1 MQKLTTWK
9 NKWNFSIWSN
19 SSLQWASVQFSFSV
33 VGQTTD
39 VLNLYS
45 PLISSGAHYL
55 QLLSSNSKKRKK
67 TGGRDLINFKNT
79 HSDKQSPENKSARPI
94 LPPSAIPGCVPAAD
108 NGCAPLRALY
118 WDDR

>member
-1 MQKLTTWK
+1 MELQHLVKFQFAMGKCTVFFFCCWPNHRCTQ
-9 NKWNFSIWSN
+9 
-19 SSLQWASVQFSFSV
+19 SLQS
-33 VGQTTD
+33 TD
-39 VLNLYS
+39 
-45 PLISSGAHYL
+45 
-55 QLLSSNSKKRKK
+55 QLRSTLSAITVFKQQKTKN

>member
-1 MQKLTTWK
+1 MKKLTTWK

-19 SSLQWASVQFSFSV
+19 SSLQWAIVHFSFSV

-45 PLISSGAHYL
+45 PLISSGTHYL
-55 QLLSSNSKKRKK
+55 QLLSSNSKKPKK
-67 TGGRDLINFKNT
+67 NPTGGRDLINFKNT

-94 LPPSAIPGCVPAAD
+94 LPLSLHLLFLGVCLLQTMVV
-108 NGCAPLRALY
+108 LH
-118 WDDR
+118 